1 MFIFNR
7 GFYLLVCLLS
17 LSLVS
22 MATIIGDNIT
32 DRANVFKKTRKR
44 IEEKFDC
51 IIQKAA
57 ERRDALLEQLAE
69 WEREDGAVVEGL
81 KELKSS
87 KQEMEQLYGTLKS
100 EAARKSLKKS
110 IDELSEQI
118 SESDNRYLDL
128 SFVCETNDFEW
139 RISQLGVLSKS
150 KSKKKKKKK
159 IIVRNYSSIQKPL
172 LSFGK
177 LGQTGRQFKH
187 PSGILVDEDNS
198 RIFVTDHNNRIQIW
212 SMDGKYLSEFGNNTL
227 DWPWEIVLHDKCLYV
242 SDFYTHFIT
251 KWCCDTF
258 SLIATSNTTPG
269 SKQGQLCSP
278 AGLDIDCGEVFILEH
293 INKRVS
299 VFNLDLRFKRI
310 MAVGMLND
318 SYCLRIRSDTIY
330 ILELT
335 GVMKLF
341 SKTDQLLTTIDMS
354 ETLKYV
360 FHFNFDS
367 VHNFL
372 ITDMGRNTL
381 SILSS
386 NGELIHSVSFTTW
399 GVSEPFGIDTTREGK
414 LVVSFQL
421 GNSALVIL

>member
-1 MFIFNR
+1 
-7 GFYLLVCLLS
+7 
-17 LSLVS
+17 

-81 KELKSS
+81 EELKSS

-118 SESDNRYLDL
+118 SENDNKYLDL

-150 KSKKKKKKK
+150 KKKK
-159 IIVRNYSSIQKPL
+159 IIVRDYSSIQKPL

-177 LGQTGRQFKH
+177 LGQAGRQFKQ
-187 PSGILVDEDNS
+187 PRGILVDEDNS

-227 DWPWEIVLHDKCLYV
+227 DRPWEIVLHDKCLYV
-242 SDFYTHFIT
+242 SDTYTHFIT

-258 SLIATSNTTPG
+258 SLIAKSNTTRG
-269 SKQGQLCSP
+269 SKQGQLCCP
-278 AGLDIDCGEVFILEH
+278 VGLDIDCEELFILEH

-299 VFNLDLRFKRI
+299 VFDLDLRFKRI

-318 SYCLRIRSDTIY
+318 SHCLRIRSDTIY
-330 ILELT
+330 ILEDT

-341 SKTDQLLTTIDMS
+341 SKTGQLLTTIDMS
-354 ETLKYV
+354 ETLKHV

-367 VHNFL
+367 AHNFL
-372 ITDMGRNTL
+372 ITDIVRNTL

-386 NGELIHSVSFTTW
+386 NGELIHSVCFTTW
-399 GVSEPFGIDTTREGK
+399 GVSKPFGIDTTREGK
-414 LVVSFQL
+414 LVVSFQT
-421 GNSALVIL
+421 GNSAVVIL

>member
-1 MFIFNR
+1 
-7 GFYLLVCLLS
+7 
-17 LSLVS
+17 
-22 MATIIGDNIT
+22 MATIVGGNIT

-81 KELKSS
+81 EELKSS

-139 RISQLGVLSKS
+139 RISQLGVLSKI
-150 KSKKKKKKK
+150 KRKKKKRRE
-159 IIVRNYSSIQKPL
+159 IIVRDYSLIQKPL

-177 LGQTGRQFKH
+177 LGQTGRQFKY
-187 PSGILVDEDNS
+187 PRGILVDEDNS
-198 RIFVTDHNNRIQIW
+198 RIFVTDNNNRIQIW

-227 DWPWEIVLHDKCLYV
+227 KWPWGIVLHDKCLYV
-242 SDFYTHFIT
+242 SDFGTHFIT
-251 KWCCDTF
+251 KWCCNTF
-258 SLIATSNTTPG
+258 CLIATSNTTPG
-269 SKQGQLCSP
+269 SKQGQLYCP
-278 AGLDIDCGEVFILEH
+278 AGLDIDCGEVFIVDYG
-293 INKRVS
+293 NKRVS
-299 VFNLDLRFKRI
+299 VFDLYLRFKRI

-318 SYCLRIRSDTIY
+318 SHCLRIRSDTIY

-341 SKTDQLLTTIDMS
+341 SKTGQLLTTIDMS
-354 ETLKYV
+354 ETLKQV

-367 VHNFL
+367 AHNFL
-372 ITDMGRNTL
+372 ITDIERNTL

-399 GVSEPFGIDTTREGK
+399 GVSKPFGIDTTREGK
-414 LVVSFQL
+414 LVVSFQT
-421 GNSALVIL
+421 GNSAVVIL